1 MRKNLVIVLNILSFI
16 IAKAGTVT
24 GLIDYQYY
32 RDFAMNKGAFKV
44 GAMNVRVDRKDG
56 SYRIINVPIPDFSST
71 DSAGVGTLINPNYV
85 AGVKH
90 NGGYKNVSYGYG
102 LGHSYKL
109 IDRNNHKTEDFH
121 TPRLNKVVTDVA
133 PSNWNSLDGNTIN
146 WAQNKDKYSIFAR
159 VGSGSQYTVTLN
171 PDGTFSKKHLSGAYQ
186 YLTGGFYSPEAIFGG
201 NLAFRA
207 HGDRFFLDHNINT
220 ALPISVEG
228 GDSGSPL
235 WGFNSSTKQW
245 ELLGFAK
252 AITAWDD
259 IFTSFQKDFT
269 LDIIKEDTSP
279 DVINKNSNEQILWHG
294 VKGDSN
300 SGKGEIVQG
309 TEKWEY
315 FGLKDTIALN
325 KATDEELNSTKHL
338 TFKGE
343 DGVIKLQD
351 NINMGAGKLTFESN
365 YTVTSENKDKTWVG
379 AGIEIAKEKEVLW
392 QVNGVKD
399 DSLHKIGEG
408 TLIVNGK
415 GINEGA
421 LNVGDGTVVLNQESD
436 ESGKLQAFN
445 KIDIVSGRA
454 TVILN
459 NDEQIDTSKIN
470 FMFRGGRLDLNGNK
484 IAFGDINAV
493 DNGAKIINSSDKKA
507 IADINTEKFKGNV
520 SIFHGFFGE
529 SDENKKNGQL
539 DVNISGASNKTFAI
553 TGGSNLDGDIN
564 LSGSENKL
572 VLSGGRDLHAGENI
586 KNTTVNGDYY
596 FSKFKFKNLNLD
608 TNTNFT
614 GSVYSFIEG
623 NINTHSNSNI
633 ILGYLDGKTDL
644 VYDSTQNTLTQTP
657 VSTLLNDK
665 TSGTKFHDIST
676 FYNGNINL
684 NKNSNLAVGYT
695 QIEGSLS
702 LNSSNA
708 SFENS
713 IFTGD
718 IQGDAQSNL
727 VLNNT
732 YWDVSSTS
740 KLGNL
745 ALNNT
750 QLNFNSHREFNKTT
764 TDFLTLSVDNISGNA
779 NVFFKTNLTTGEGDK
794 LEVLKNISEG
804 TNLFIDIHNVGKDM
818 ELGKNIVFMSLPD
831 GSSSNLTL
839 KSIDGENFI
848 DLGPIRANLKLTD
861 NKLVVSTP
869 NLPVVEPKPPVSE
882 PNPPIVEPEPP
893 ANQSQ
898 YASNLS
904 NAAIS
909 EYTSRI
915 NLLKN
920 QNELIHDRLNSL
932 DGISHKEGVY
942 YLGNYTELKFG
953 NKNFRDY
960 EQKIK
965 SNGFGYDYKIISNGN
980 SKLFIGGNF
989 IYGKSDSTFDG
1000 YYNNKSEVYSLQIYS
1015 KFLTKDGY
1023 FIKGDYSK
1031 NLIKSNFTSYI
1042 SEEKKHFDTDTY
1054 GLGLGKSY
1062 SVSNY
1067 KITPIFDTKLF
1078 TLPSNKYNLT
1088 DRHNDQYSVYSKKE
1102 TLLQLKPSLTIEKS
1116 FNFNKLEI
1124 LPSLTVGYEINK
1136 YLNNDNP
1143 EINVERIKFI
1153 APMPKKGFEIKI
1165 GSTVKINENF
1175 NVGLEGKYLT
1185 GDEVKKKLS
1194 LELKFGYSL

>member
-1 MRKNLVIVLNILSFI
+1 M
-16 IAKAGTVT
+16 
-24 GLIDYQYY
+24 
-32 RDFAMNKGAFKV
+32 
-44 GAMNVRVDRKDG
+44 
-56 SYRIINVPIPDFSST
+56 
-71 DSAGVGTLINPNYV
+71 
-85 AGVKH
+85 
-90 NGGYKNVSYGYG
+90 
-102 LGHSYKL
+102 
-109 IDRNNHKTEDFH
+109 
-121 TPRLNKVVTDVA
+121 
-133 PSNWNSLDGNTIN
+133 
-146 WAQNKDKYSIFAR
+146 
-159 VGSGSQYTVTLN
+159 
-171 PDGTFSKKHLSGAYQ
+171 
-186 YLTGGFYSPEAIFGG
+186 
-201 NLAFRA
+201 
-207 HGDRFFLDHNINT
+207 
-220 ALPISVEG
+220 
-228 GDSGSPL
+228 
-235 WGFNSSTKQW
+235 
-245 ELLGFAK
+245 
-252 AITAWDD
+252 
-259 IFTSFQKDFT
+259 
-269 LDIIKEDTSP
+269 
-279 DVINKNSNEQILWHG
+279 
-294 VKGDSN
+294 
-300 SGKGEIVQG
+300 
-309 TEKWEY
+309 
-315 FGLKDTIALN
+315 
-325 KATDEELNSTKHL
+325 
-338 TFKGE
+338 
-343 DGVIKLQD
+343 
-351 NINMGAGKLTFESN
+351 
-365 YTVTSENKDKTWVG
+365 
-379 AGIEIAKEKEVLW
+379 
-392 QVNGVKD
+392 
-399 DSLHKIGEG
+399 
-408 TLIVNGK
+408 
-415 GINEGA
+415 
-421 LNVGDGTVVLNQESD
+421 
-436 ESGKLQAFN
+436 
-445 KIDIVSGRA
+445 
-454 TVILN
+454 
-459 NDEQIDTSKIN
+459 
-470 FMFRGGRLDLNGNK
+470 
-484 IAFGDINAV
+484 
-493 DNGAKIINSSDKKA
+493 
-507 IADINTEKFKGNV
+507 
-520 SIFHGFFGE
+520 
-529 SDENKKNGQL
+529 
-539 DVNISGASNKTFAI
+539 
-553 TGGSNLDGDIN
+553 
-564 LSGSENKL
+564 
-572 VLSGGRDLHAGENI
+572 
-586 KNTTVNGDYY
+586 
-596 FSKFKFKNLNLD
+596 
-608 TNTNFT
+608 
-614 GSVYSFIEG
+614 
-623 NINTHSNSNI
+623 
-633 ILGYLDGKTDL
+633 
-644 VYDSTQNTLTQTP
+644 YDSTQNTLTQTP

-779 NVFFKTNLTTGEGDK
+779 NVFFKTNLATGEGDK

-882 PNPPIVEPEPP
+882 PNPPVVEPEPP

-909 EYTSRI
+909 EYTNRI

-932 DGISHKEGVY
+932 DEISHKEGVY

>member
-1 MRKNLVIVLNILSFI
+1 MKKNFVIILNILSFI

-24 GLIDYQYY
+24 DLIDYQYY

-44 GAMNVRVDRKDG
+44 GAKNIRVDRKDG
-56 SYRIINVPIPDFSST
+56 SYRIIDVPIPDFSST
-71 DSAGVGTLINPNYV
+71 DSIGVGTLINPNYI

-90 NGGYKNVSYGYG
+90 NGGYKSVSYGYG

-109 IDRNNHKTEDFH
+109 IDRNNHSTQDFH
-121 TPRLNKVVTDVA
+121 TPRLNKVVTDIA

-159 VGSGSQYTVTLN
+159 VGSGTQYTVTLN
-171 PDGTFSKKHLSGAYQ
+171 SDGTFSKNHLSGAYK
-186 YLTGGFYSPEAIFGG
+186 YLTGGFYSPEALFGG
-201 NLAFRA
+201 SLSFRT
-207 HGDRFFLDHNINT
+207 HGDRFFLSHNINT
-220 ALPISVEG
+220 ALPIFVEG

-235 WGFNSSTKQW
+235 WGFNNSTKQW

-259 IFTSFQKDFT
+259 IFTPFQKDFT
-269 LDIIKEDTSP
+269 LNIIKEDTSP
-279 DVINKNSNEQILWHG
+279 DVVNKNSGEQILWYG
-294 VKGDSN
+294 VKGNSN
-300 SGKGEIVQG
+300 SGKGEIIQG
-309 TEKWEY
+309 NEKWEY
-315 FGLKDTIALN
+315 SGLKDSVALN

-379 AGIEIAKEKEVLW
+379 AGIEVAKEKEVLW

-408 TLIVNGK
+408 TLVVNGK
-415 GINEGA
+415 GVNESA
-421 LNVGDGTVVLNQESD
+421 LNVGDGTVILNQESD
-436 ESGKLQAFN
+436 ESGKKQAFS

-454 TVILN
+454 TVVLN
-459 NDEQIDTSKIN
+459 DDTQIDTSKIN

-507 IADINTEKFKGNV
+507 TADINTNKFKSNV

-539 DVNISGASNKTFAI
+539 DVNISGTSNKTFAI

-608 TNTNFT
+608 SNTHFT

-633 ILGYLDGKTDL
+633 ILGYLSGKTDL
-644 VYDSTQNTLTQTP
+644 IYDSTQDTLTQTP
-657 VSTLLNDK
+657 VTTLLNDE
-665 TSGTKFHDIST
+665 TSGTKFHDITT
-676 FYNGNINL
+676 FYSGNINL
-684 NKNSNLAVGYT
+684 NKNSNLEVGYA

-702 LNSSNA
+702 LNDSNA

-718 IQGDAQSNL
+718 VQGDNQSNL
-727 VLNNT
+727 ILNNT
-732 YWDVSSTS
+732 YWDISSSS
-740 KLGNL
+740 KLGDLVLDN
-745 ALNNT
+745 A
-750 QLNFNSHREFNKTT
+750 QLNFNSHSGFNKTT
-764 TDFLTLSVDNISGNA
+764 KDFLTLSVDNLSGDA
-779 NVFFKTNLTTGEGDK
+779 NIFFKTNLVTGKGDK
-794 LEVLKNISEG
+794 LEVLKNVSEG
-804 TNLFIDIHNVGKDM
+804 TNLFIDIHNVAKDM
-818 ELGKNIVFMSLPD
+818 ELGKNIVFISLPD

-869 NLPVVEPKPPVSE
+869 NPPVVEPNPPVIE
-882 PNPPIVEPEPP
+882 PNPPVIKPNPP
-893 ANQSQ
+893 VNQNQ

-920 QNELIHDRLNSL
+920 QSELINNRLNSL
-932 DGISHKEGVY
+932 DGISYKEGVY

-953 NKNFRDY
+953 NRNFRDY

-965 SNGFGYDYKIISNGN
+965 SNGFGYDYKIIFNN
-980 SKLFIGGNF
+980 DYKLFIGGNF

-1023 FIKGDYSK
+1023 FIKSDYSK

-1042 SEEKKHFDTDTY
+1042 SEEKKHFNTDTY
-1054 GLGLGKSY
+1054 GLGVGKSF
-1062 SVSNY
+1062 SISNY
-1067 KITPIFDTKLF
+1067 NVTPIFDIKLF
-1078 TLPSNKYNLT
+1078 DLPSNKYNLT
-1088 DRHNDQYSVYSKKE
+1088 DRHNDQYSVHSKKE
-1102 TLLQLKPSLTIEKS
+1102 TLLQLKPSLTVEKS
-1116 FNFNKLEI
+1116 FNFTKLEI

-1136 YLNNDNP
+1136 YLNNDTP
-1143 EINVERIKFI
+1143 EINVEKIKFI

-1165 GSTVKINENF
+1165 GSTIKLNESF
-1175 NVGLEGKYLT
+1175 NIGLEGKYLT

-1194 LELKFGYSL
+1194 LELKFGYNW

>member
-1 MRKNLVIVLNILSFI
+1 MKKNFVIILNILSFI

-24 GLIDYQYY
+24 DLIDYQYY

-44 GAMNVRVDRKDG
+44 GAKNIRVDRKDG
-56 SYRIINVPIPDFSST
+56 SYRIIDVPIPDFSST
-71 DSAGVGTLINPNYV
+71 DSIGVGTLINPNYI

-90 NGGYKNVSYGYG
+90 NGGYKSVSYGYG

-109 IDRNNHKTEDFH
+109 IDRNNHSTQDFH
-121 TPRLNKVVTDVA
+121 TPRLNKVVTDIA

-159 VGSGSQYTVTLN
+159 VGSGTQYTVTLN
-171 PDGTFSKKHLSGAYQ
+171 SDGTFSKNHLSGAYK
-186 YLTGGFYSPEAIFGG
+186 YLTGGFYSPEALFGG
-201 NLAFRA
+201 SLSFRT
-207 HGDRFFLDHNINT
+207 HGDRFFLSHNINT
-220 ALPISVEG
+220 ALPIFVEG

-235 WGFNSSTKQW
+235 WGFNNSTKQW

-259 IFTSFQKDFT
+259 IFTPFQKDFT
-269 LDIIKEDTSP
+269 LNIIKEDTSP
-279 DVINKNSNEQILWHG
+279 DVVNKNSGEQILWYG
-294 VKGDSN
+294 VKGNSN
-300 SGKGEIVQG
+300 SGKGEIIQG
-309 TEKWEY
+309 NEKWEY
-315 FGLKDTIALN
+315 SGLKDSVALN

-379 AGIEIAKEKEVLW
+379 AGIEVAKEKEVLW

-408 TLIVNGK
+408 TLVVNGK
-415 GINEGA
+415 GVNEGA
-421 LNVGDGTVVLNQESD
+421 LNIGDGTVILNQESD
-436 ESGKLQAFN
+436 ESGKKQAFS

-454 TVILN
+454 TVVLN
-459 NDEQIDTSKIN
+459 DDTQIDTSKIN

-507 IADINTEKFKGNV
+507 TADINTNKFKSNV

-539 DVNISGASNKTFAI
+539 DVNISGTSNKTFAI

-608 TNTNFT
+608 SNTHFT

-633 ILGYLDGKTDL
+633 ILGYLSGKTDL
-644 VYDSTQNTLTQTP
+644 IYDSTQDTLTQTP
-657 VSTLLNDK
+657 VTTLLNDE
-665 TSGTKFHDIST
+665 TSGTKFHDITT
-676 FYNGNINL
+676 FYSGNINL
-684 NKNSNLAVGYT
+684 NKNSNLEVGYA

-702 LNSSNA
+702 LNDSNA

-718 IQGDAQSNL
+718 VQGDNQSNL
-727 VLNNT
+727 ILNNT
-732 YWDVSSTS
+732 YWDISSSS
-740 KLGNL
+740 KLGDLVLDN
-745 ALNNT
+745 A
-750 QLNFNSHREFNKTT
+750 QLNFNSHSGFNKTT
-764 TDFLTLSVDNISGNA
+764 KDFLTLSVDNLSGDA
-779 NVFFKTNLTTGEGDK
+779 NIFFKTNLVTGKGDK
-794 LEVLKNISEG
+794 LEVLKNVSEG
-804 TNLFIDIHNVGKDM
+804 TNLFIDIHNVAKDM
-818 ELGKNIVFMSLPD
+818 ELGKNIVFISLPD

-869 NLPVVEPKPPVSE
+869 NPPVIE
-882 PNPPIVEPEPP
+882 PNPPV
-893 ANQSQ
+893 NQNQ

-920 QNELIHDRLNSL
+920 QSELINNRLNSL
-932 DGISHKEGVY
+932 DGISYKEGVY

-953 NKNFRDY
+953 NRNFRDY

-965 SNGFGYDYKIISNGN
+965 SNGFGYDYKIIFNN
-980 SKLFIGGNF
+980 DYKLFIGGNF

-1023 FIKGDYSK
+1023 FIKSDYSK

-1042 SEEKKHFDTDTY
+1042 SEEKKHFNTDTY
-1054 GLGLGKSY
+1054 GLGVGKSF
-1062 SVSNY
+1062 SISNY
-1067 KITPIFDTKLF
+1067 NVTPIFDIKLF
-1078 TLPSNKYNLT
+1078 DLPSNKYNLT
-1088 DRHNDQYSVYSKKE
+1088 DRHNDQYSVHSKKE
-1102 TLLQLKPSLTIEKS
+1102 TLLQLKPSLTVEKS
-1116 FNFNKLEI
+1116 FNFTKLEI

-1136 YLNNDNP
+1136 YLNNDTP
-1143 EINVERIKFI
+1143 EINVEKIKFI

-1165 GSTVKINENF
+1165 GSTIKLNESF
-1175 NVGLEGKYLT
+1175 NIGLEGKYLT

-1194 LELKFGYSL
+1194 LELKFGYNW